1 MHQKLTKNG
10 KFSTQNNQLQA
21 KIPVELKDNFT
32 LLTYLLKVLV
42 SNNVSITKFN
52 EMCSKP
58 PSVI

>member
-32 LLTYLLKVLV
+32 
-42 SNNVSITKFN
+42 
-52 EMCSKP
+52 
-58 PSVI
+58 